1 MAAAKITSK
10 WQVVLPKPVREHMK
24 LHPGDRVDFV
34 IQPSGEVALRPATVD
49 LRQLKG
55 VLRKY
60 VNTPLT
66 VEAMDQAIRCRAQ
79 EMLKCLQQ
87 RLSK

>member
-1 MAAAKITSK
+1 MAAATITSK
-10 WQVVLPKPVREHMK
+10 WQMVLPKPGREHLK

-34 IQPSGEVALRPATVD
+34 IRPSGEVVVRPATVD

-60 VNTPLT
+60 VSKPLT
-66 VEAMDQAIRCRAQ
+66 VEAMDQAIRRRA
-79 EMLKCLQQ
+79 
-87 RLSK
+87 RRSA